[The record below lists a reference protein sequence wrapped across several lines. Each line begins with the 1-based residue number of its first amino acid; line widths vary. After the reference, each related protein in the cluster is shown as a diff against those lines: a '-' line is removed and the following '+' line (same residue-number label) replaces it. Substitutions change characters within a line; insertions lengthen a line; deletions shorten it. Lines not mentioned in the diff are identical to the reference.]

1 MDDEHYRAARNKVVQ
16 RLGIRFSFVFNLVFF
31 LLIFTLILRDR
42 PTGDDVFGVAIFVL
56 IWGSILLI
64 HGGIAFSLFDRLLD
78 RATRRELE
86 RASVHEKPKRNALE
100 LGEDGELLD
109 MVEDW
114 QSSEQTRHGE
124 M

>member
-16 RLGIRFSFVFNLVFF
+16 WLGIRFSFVFNLIFF

-42 PTGDDVFGVAIFVL
+42 PTGEDVFGVAIFVL

-78 RATRRELE
+78 RATQRELE
-86 RASVHEKPKRNALE
+86 RARLAEKPKRHALE
-100 LGEDGELLD
+100 LGEDGELVD
-109 MVEDW
+109 VMADW
-114 QSSEQTRHGE
+114 QPDENLRRE
-124 M
+124 EK